1 MAEEITNT
9 NEQIDTNTDQDY
21 LAQIAKL
28 KAETVSRAEYDRLRG
43 EHKRLLEDYVAG
55 NPQQQTT
62 APQTVDIDALRKELY
77 GGKPLSNLD
86 YWTKTLEL
94 RKALMDRGEMDPFL
108 PQGQKIAPDAH
119 DIERAN
125 AVATVV
131 AECIEYAQ
139 GDTHIFTNELLRKTN
154 DTAPMPNRRRK

>member
-28 KAETVSRAEYDRLRG
+28 KAETVSRTEYDRLRG

-62 APQTVDIDALRKELY
+62 EPQTVDIDALRRELF
-77 GGKPLSNLD
+77 GEQPKLD
-86 YWTKTLEL
+86 IDYAAKALKL
-94 RKALMDRGEMDPFL
+94 RKALMDRGEVDPFL
-108 PQGQKIAPDAH
+108 PQGSKISPDAY
-119 DIERAN
+119 DIEKAN
-125 AVATVV
+125 AVATVF

-139 GDTHIFTNELLRKTN
+139 GDNRVFTNELLRRTN